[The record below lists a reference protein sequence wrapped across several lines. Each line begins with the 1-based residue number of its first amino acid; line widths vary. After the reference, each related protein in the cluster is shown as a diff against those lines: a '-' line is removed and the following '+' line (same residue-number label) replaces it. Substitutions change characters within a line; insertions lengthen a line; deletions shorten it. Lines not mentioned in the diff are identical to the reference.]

1 MNASSVTAGLT
12 SLSEL
17 PFYLTE
23 REVAALFRVR
33 VETIQR
39 WRKAD
44 QGPPAVR
51 VKGRFL
57 YPSADLVGWI
67 EDGDADAPGG
77 TAA

>member
-1 MNASSVTAGLT
+1 MNASSVTAGIT

-33 VETIQR
+33 VETIRR

-44 QGPPAVR
+44 RGPGSVR
-51 VKGRFL
+51 VSGRFL
-57 YPSADLVGWI
+57 YPSADLVAWI
-67 EDGDADAPGG
+67 EEGLDGSDRVA
-77 TAA
+77 